1 MRHFITLKSL
11 FILLALSM
19 PGYVSADTTIA
30 VIDQQRALFGSDA
43 AEGVSSELRSQL
55 GGVEEQVR
63 GLEQE
68 ITRLRERGEQESAL
82 MSEDELQSLNEEIQS
97 KLQEREQLVRQL
109 QEAQQQRQQAFL
121 QEYQGQLTAILQEI
135 IEERG
140 IDLLIST
147 EEVLYA
153 RPDMDITDEALE
165 RFNEQT
171 Q

>member
-1 MRHFITLKSL
+1 MRNFITLKSL
-11 FILLALSM
+11 LILLALSV
-19 PGYVSADTTIA
+19 PGYVSAETTIA
-30 VIDQQRALFGSDA
+30 VVDQQRVLFGSDA
-43 AEGVSSELRSQL
+43 VAGVRSELRSQL
-55 GGVEEQVR
+55 GGVEEEVR
-63 GLEQE
+63 GLEQD
-68 ITRLRERGEQESAL
+68 ITRLRERGEEEASL
-82 MSEDELQSLNEEIQS
+82 MSDDELQSLNEEIQS

-121 QEYQGQLTAILQEI
+121 QEYEGQFTAILEDI
-135 IEERG
+135 IDERG